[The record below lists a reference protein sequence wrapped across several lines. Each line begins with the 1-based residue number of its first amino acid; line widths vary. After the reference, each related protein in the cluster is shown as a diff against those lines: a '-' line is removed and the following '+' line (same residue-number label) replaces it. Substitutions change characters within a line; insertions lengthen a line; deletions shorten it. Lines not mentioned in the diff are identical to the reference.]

1 MSQVF
6 YRSPK
11 SHYPFA
17 DRADGV
23 YLYDE
28 HGKSYLDGSGGAA
41 VSCLGYNHPQVIA
54 AIKAQLDKVPFAH
67 SAFFTNE
74 PQELLAMM
82 LAGKFPE
89 AGSRTYF
96 LSGGSEAN
104 ETALKLARQYWL
116 AQKRDEKYKII
127 SREQSYHGNTLGAL
141 SVSGNA
147 QRRVTYG
154 PMLQDWP
161 RIAPCYSYRHQL
173 TGETPEQYAIRAA
186 NELERA
192 ILTAGPESVA
202 AFIAEPVV
210 GATLGVVPAESG
222 YFARIREICDR
233 YEVLLILDEIM
244 CGAGRTGTYF
254 AFEQEHIVPDIVTLA
269 KGLGAGYQPLGATIC
284 REFIHDS
291 IVEAFGS
298 FAHGHTYIG
307 HATACA
313 AGVAVMQI
321 IDDQQLLAA
330 INTTGEKIRSALR
343 DRFGAHPYVGD
354 IRGRGLFI
362 GLELVRDR
370 NTRKAFANSAELAGR
385 LKQLGMDN
393 GLIFYPGSGSVDGK
407 AGTHILLAPPYIY
420 QNHHV
425 DELVDKL
432 SMVLDEKFPGWS
444 ETVKC

>member
-11 SHYPFA
+11 SHYPYA
-17 DRADGV
+17 NRVDGV
-23 YLYDE
+23 YLHDE

-74 PQELLAMM
+74 PQETLAMM
-82 LAGKFPE
+82 LADKFPE
-89 AGSRTYF
+89 AGSRIYF

-161 RIAPCYSYRHQL
+161 RIAPCYSYRHQQV
-173 TGETPEQYAIRAA
+173 GETSEQYAVRAA

-192 ILTAGPESVA
+192 ILAAGPETVA

-222 YFARIREICDR
+222 YFSRIREICDR

-244 CGAGRTGTYF
+244 CGAGRIGTYF

-269 KGLGAGYQPLGATIC
+269 KGLGAGFQPLGATLC
-284 REFIHDS
+284 RGFIHDS
-291 IVEAFGS
+291 IVETFGS

-321 IDDQQLLAA
+321 IDEQQLLEV
-330 INTTGEKIRSALR
+330 INTTGEKIRGALR
-343 DRFGAHPYVGD
+343 DQLGVHPYVGD

-362 GLELVRDR
+362 GLELVKDRD
-370 NTRKAFANSAELAGR
+370 TRAAFDNSADLAVR
-385 LKQLGMDN
+385 LKKLGMEH

-420 QNHHV
+420 QNNHV
-425 DELVDKL
+425 DELVGKL
-432 SMVLDEKFPGWS
+432 SKVLDEKHFN
-444 ETVKC
+444 